1 MLKLA
6 VTDSGGTTC
15 RLLRQ
20 VEVQRV
26 SYLRQV
32 EVRRAGYLR
41 QVEKPSS
48 IPPAESSEKA
58 RKSENECHDN
68 PLSTMRAGKKS
79 AGRVK
84 RGDSNELCRI
94 PQKEKGTESEV
105 SAIDKLAD
113 IAKDKIQTLIR
124 ENTELKRKALAFIPM
139 SILTSLKNGLYELF
153 ILWTRLRYALDK
165 AMILQETIG
174 AKEKELEE
182 MTSQVNFI
190 ASIVQSSDPIYVP
203 INEYEVNTCRG
214 ILENVSAS
222 TSIHKTRVEQIK
234 KTLDD
239 CRGKLEKQFKDVC
252 IETLRKSDGMYI
264 SMNEFVE
271 VVDSFVADF
280 EPELPRDVI
289 VPNFTIFVATHLG
302 RNTIL
307 GEFIKET
314 IQPLLRELNN
324 IEVTVERRLIINAFQ
339 IKEDYVSCKTAAGK

>member
-1 MLKLA
+1 M
-6 VTDSGGTTC
+6 
-15 RLLRQ
+15 Q
-20 VEVQRV
+20 
-26 SYLRQV
+26 
-32 EVRRAGYLR
+32 
-41 QVEKPSS
+41 KPSS

-84 RGDSNELCRI
+84 IGDSNELCRI

-113 IAKDKIQTLIR
+113 IAKDKIQMLTL
-124 ENTELKRKALAFIPM
+124 ENTELKHKALAFIPM

-153 ILWTRLRYALDK
+153 NLWTSLLYALNR

-182 MTSQVNFI
+182 MTSKLNFI
-190 ASIVQSSDPIYVP
+190 ASIVQSTDPIYVP
-203 INEYEVNTCRG
+203 INEYEVNACQG

-222 TSIHKTRVEQIK
+222 TSTHKTRVEQIK

-239 CRGKLEKQFKDVC
+239 YRGKLEKQFKDVG
-252 IETLRKSDGMYI
+252 IETLRKSDGMSI
-264 SMNEFVE
+264 SLVEFVE
-271 VVDSFVADF
+271 VVDSFVADIESRVQRPTSF
-280 EPELPRDVI
+280 PRDFTVS
-289 VPNFTIFVATHLG
+289 NFTVFVATHVG

-307 GEFIKET
+307 GEFIEET
-314 IQPLLRELNN
+314 IEPLLRELNK
-324 IEVTVERRLIINAFQ
+324 IKVPVQRSLIINAVQ
-339 IKEDYVSCKTAAGK
+339 IEEDYVSCKEAAEK